1 MGRKNLIMFPLILT
15 VLLSSLIHSLYAQD
29 LSLNTNATT
38 LLNLE
43 SANNTNVN
51 SIENSKNVSNS
62 SQKLVVISSILP
74 IDEFVKKV
82 GGEMIESSLII
93 PAGIEPHEFD
103 PTINQIQT
111 ISSAEV
117 LVYNGLGIENWLTK
131 IDPPNKI
138 DASNGLN
145 ASYSDR
151 RNMTLDPHVWLD
163 PMLAKKQVENIRNGL
178 ISIDPSNKDT
188 YNSNAK
194 SFLAELDELDRSIR
208 SELESCKKKD
218 FISFHNSFSYFA
230 KRYGLTQHSIS
241 ESGPEAEVTPARLA
255 EVINVAKNLGIN
267 VIYTEELMDP
277 RYAQVIAQEIP
288 NGKVLILSPI
298 EGLTKE
304 EQNAGIGY
312 IDKMHEDIKNLSMG
326 LECNQ

>member
-51 SIENSKNVSNS
+51 SIENLKNVSNS

>member
-241 ESGPEAEVTPARLA
+241 ESGPEAEVTPARLT

>member
-1 MGRKNLIMFPLILT
+1 VGRKNLIMFPLILT

-51 SIENSKNVSNS
+51 SIENLKNVSNS

>member
-131 IDPPNKI
+131 IDPPHKI

>member
-1 MGRKNLIMFPLILT
+1 VGRKILIMFPLILT

-51 SIENSKNVSNS
+51 SIENLKNVSNS

>member
-1 MGRKNLIMFPLILT
+1 MFPLILT

-51 SIENSKNVSNS
+51 SIENLKNVSNS

>member
-1 MGRKNLIMFPLILT
+1 MGRKKLFLIHLMFPVIF
-15 VLLSSLIHSLYAQD
+15 SSIGHTSYAQD
-29 LSLNTNATT
+29 LSNTSQISMLVPNSTNEIQQSSVNASD
-38 LLNLE
+38 N
-43 SANNTNVN
+43 
-51 SIENSKNVSNS
+51 ISNS
-62 SQKLVVISSILP
+62 HKLIVVSSILP
-74 IDEFVKKV
+74 IDEFVKKI
-82 GGEMIESSLII
+82 GGDMIESSLVL
-93 PAGIEPHEFD
+93 PAGIEPHDFD

-111 ISSAEV
+111 IGSADV

-131 IDPPNKI
+131 IDLPHKI
-138 DASNGLN
+138 DASNGIH

-151 RNMTLDPHVWLD
+151 RNMTLDPHVWMD
-163 PMLAKKQVENIRNGL
+163 PVLAKKQVENIRDGL
-178 ISIDPSNKDT
+178 ISIDPTNSDT

-288 NGKVLILSPI
+288 NGKVLVLSPI
-298 EGLTKE
+298 EGLTKS
-304 EQNAGIGY
+304 EQISGIGY

-326 LECNQ
+326 LECSQ

>member
-131 IDPPNKI
+131 IDPPHKI

-145 ASYSDR
+145 ASCSDR

>member
-1 MGRKNLIMFPLILT
+1 
-15 VLLSSLIHSLYAQD
+15 
-29 LSLNTNATT
+29 
-38 LLNLE
+38 
-43 SANNTNVN
+43 VN
-51 SIENSKNVSNS
+51 SIENLKNVSNS

>member
-62 SQKLVVISSILP
+62 SHKLVVISSILP

-131 IDPPNKI
+131 IDPPHKI

>member
-1 MGRKNLIMFPLILT
+1 VGRKNLIMFPLILT

-62 SQKLVVISSILP
+62 SHKLVVISSILP

-131 IDPPNKI
+131 IDPPHKI